1 MENIKLIIYG
11 VGIIVLA
18 LLIFGI
24 LKKNALRTYPKLAT
38 RRMKKNEGSFFKL
51 LFFPEIEIGSRISN
65 LNKQLNKQAED
76 NNKLLQELVKLQ
88 KENLELRKREENR
101 NLAWPTV
108 LQGAYTGI
116 KANLAWE
123 CRAEIQ
129 KKFECPQPTQRDEYA
144 TE

>member
-101 NLAWPTV
+101 KEIEKRK
-108 LQGAYTGI
+108 QGY
-116 KANLAWE
+116 
-123 CRAEIQ
+123 
-129 KKFECPQPTQRDEYA
+129 KKSSSV
-144 TE
+144 

>member
-24 LKKNALRTYPKLAT
+24 FKKNALRTDPKLAT
-38 RRMKKNEGSFFKL
+38 RRIKKNEGSFFKL

-88 KENLELRKREENR
+88 KENLELRKREEDR
-101 NLAWPTV
+101 KEIEKRK
-108 LQGAYTGI
+108 QGY
-116 KANLAWE
+116 
-123 CRAEIQ
+123 
-129 KKFECPQPTQRDEYA
+129 KKSSNV
-144 TE
+144 

>member
-101 NLAWPTV
+101 KEIEKRKQTNTESKEV
-108 LQGAYTGI
+108 SYTSNYGYTNYI
-116 KANLAWE
+116 LSI
-123 CRAEIQ
+123 RG
-129 KKFECPQPTQRDEYA
+129 
-144 TE
+144 TESKLNFKHKIA

>member
-51 LFFPEIEIGSRISN
+51 LFFPEI
-65 LNKQLNKQAED
+65 
-76 NNKLLQELVKLQ
+76 
-88 KENLELRKREENR
+88 
-101 NLAWPTV
+101 
-108 LQGAYTGI
+108 
-116 KANLAWE
+116 
-123 CRAEIQ
+123 
-129 KKFECPQPTQRDEYA
+129 
-144 TE
+144 